1 MTKEEM
7 TTKRIAREALRKE
20 FGFTVSTLKDIV
32 LMEEGIYNN
41 SLYVLFRVGDKV
53 YRLENTTITRA

>member
-1 MTKEEM
+1 MKKEEM
-7 TTKRIAREALRKE
+7 ETKRIAREALRKE
-20 FGFTVSTLKDIV
+20 FGFTVSALKDIV

-41 SLYVLFRVGDKV
+41 SIYVLFRVGDKV